1 MNKVLLE
8 IKNNKKSFLI
18 ALAIYSI
25 IVSFYMF
32 KNQNDFTAS
41 ILTSTLHLF
50 FFILFASLFN
60 IKSILLTFL
69 SWIALV
75 PWIFVVLF
83 RRVSHDLV
91 STLIT
96 LTIII
101 IIFSINYYLKKK
113 QTKQT

>member
-1 MNKVLLE
+1 MNQILLE
-8 IKNNKKSFLI
+8 IKNNKKSFII
-18 ALAIYSI
+18 ALIIYCVI
-25 IVSFYMF
+25 ISFYIF

-50 FFILFASLFN
+50 FFILFTSLFN
-60 IKSILLTFL
+60 IKSKAITFL
-69 SWIALV
+69 SWIALI
-75 PWIFVVLF
+75 PWILVVLF
-83 RRVSHDLV
+83 RRVNNELF

-96 LTIII
+96 LAIII

>member
-1 MNKVLLE
+1 MKKAFFE

-18 ALAIYSI
+18 AIAIYCVI
-25 IVSFYMF
+25 ISFYMF

-69 SWIALV
+69 SWIAII
-75 PWIFVVLF
+75 PWILVVLF
-83 RRVSHDLV
+83 RRANRDLI

-96 LTIII
+96 LEIII

-113 QTKQT
+113 QTKQI

>member
-1 MNKVLLE
+1 MNQVLLE
-8 IKNNKKSFLI
+8 IKDNKKTFI
-18 ALAIYSI
+18 MALVIYCL

-69 SWIALV
+69 SWIALI
-75 PWIFVVLF
+75 PWILVVLF
-83 RRVSHDLV
+83 RRANRDLI

-96 LTIII
+96 LAIII

>member
-1 MNKVLLE
+1 MKKAFLE

-18 ALAIYSI
+18 ALAIYCVI
-25 IVSFYMF
+25 ISFYMF
-32 KNQNDFTAS
+32 KNHNDFIAS

-50 FFILFASLFN
+50 FFILFTSLFN
-60 IKSILLTFL
+60 IKSKFLTFL
-69 SWIALV
+69 TWIPLL
-75 PWIFVVLF
+75 PWILVILF
-83 RRVSHDLV
+83 RQLNHGLV

-101 IIFSINYYLKKK
+101 ITFSINYYLKKK

>member
-1 MNKVLLE
+1 MKQVLLE
-8 IKNNKKSFLI
+8 IKNNKKSFII
-18 ALAIYSI
+18 ALAIYCVI
-25 IVSFYMF
+25 ISFYMF
-32 KNQNDFTAS
+32 KNQNNFTAS

-69 SWIALV
+69 SWIALL
-75 PWIFVVLF
+75 PWIFVILF
-83 RRVSHDLV
+83 RHMTHDLV

-96 LTIII
+96 LTLII